1 MQSVNLVQWEEA
13 LSSTEENKVILK
25 GESRPN
31 KSKAR
36 LYKESTCR
44 QCDDRRLVGEDYED
58 IKKKRILVLILMT
71 AALKHAVLILL
82 TNFVQM
88 GSLML

>member
-1 MQSVNLVQWEEA
+1 MTGAWLEKIMKIS
-13 LSSTEENKVILK
+13 
-25 GESRPN
+25 
-31 KSKAR
+31 
-36 LYKESTCR
+36 
-44 QCDDRRLVGEDYED
+44 
-58 IKKKRILVLILMT
+58 KKRILVLMLMT